1 MASKM
6 QVDCCLA
13 ELTAAFPTELTDAT
27 IKVYEKY
34 LADIEPDDLKVAIE
48 ECVATCKFF
57 PRIAEIRE
65 KAGENALRREG
76 VPSAADAWAE
86 VQREIRAK
94 GFYQAPEFSHP
105 LVREA
110 MHAAGGWAHLTGPDE
125 PNLETVR
132 AQYMRIY
139 DSMLKRV
146 KDDRML
152 LPGTRKWI
160 GEGEHEQEQLPPAE
174 EKGALP
180 DIVKDIAG
188 KMKVRK

>member
-1 MASKM
+1 MADNVTIDK
-6 QVDCCLA
+6 CLA
-13 ELTAAFPTELTDAT
+13 KLAAAFPTDMTEPQIVLYEEYLTD
-27 IKVYEKY
+27 
-34 LADIEPDDLKVAIE
+34 IEDDDLKRAID
-48 ECVATCKFF
+48 ECIATCRFF

-65 KAGENALRREG
+65 KAAENAARRSG
-76 VPSAADAWAE
+76 IPSAADAWAE
-86 VQREIRAK
+86 VQHEIRAK

-110 MHAAGGWAHLTGPDE
+110 MLAVGGWAHLTGPDE
-125 PNLETVR
+125 PNIETVR

-139 DSMLKRV
+139 DAMLKRV

-160 GEGEHEQEQLPPAE
+160 GEGEREQEQLPPAE
-174 EKGALP
+174 EKEALP
-180 DIVKDIAG
+180 DMVKDIAG